1 MLERC
6 GPDATLPEHPAAQL
20 GATLSELASRGKDK
34 LTLLCPAALASV
46 GTWIEQLVAESAGKS
61 GQGITP
67 IFGEPLRDPGSA
79 STDRLF
85 VELQLERK
93 LDEPLDRHARA
104 LAQAGHP
111 VIRI

>member
-20 GATLSELASRGKDK
+20 GATLAELASCGKDK

-46 GTWIEQLVAESAGKS
+46 GTWIEQLIAESVGKS
-61 GQGITP
+61 GKGTPP

-79 STDRLF
+79 STDRVF
-85 VELQLERK
+85 VELQLACE
-93 LDEPLDRHARA
+93 LDEPLDRHA
-104 LAQAGHP
+104 
-111 VIRI
+111 